1 VFSKKHACKKINSVF
16 SSCSVKVL
24 KWLDLF
30 GDAFVISTKSK
41 KVYNAN
47 QMKFVAE
54 MEVVPY
60 GKNFRLVPE
69 DELPELL
76 EYLSQYLP
84 QSLKVSIQ

>member
-1 VFSKKHACKKINSVF
+1 
-16 SSCSVKVL
+16 
-24 KWLDLF
+24 
-30 GDAFVISTKSK
+30 
-41 KVYNAN
+41 
-47 QMKFVAE
+47 MKFVAE

>member
-1 VFSKKHACKKINSVF
+1 LATPLCILQKA
-16 SSCSVKVL
+16 KVL
-24 KWLDLF
+24 F
-30 GDAFVISTKSK
+30 CR
-41 KVYNAN
+41 NAN

-84 QSLKVSIQ
+84 QSLKVSTAFH